1 MQLECLLN
9 AQLCCRIHY
18 SGHDRKK
25 LLCKV
30 PVHCSPLKQH
40 FLWEILSLG
49 TARDWRLDKDNYWKP

>member
-1 MQLECLLN
+1 MCNCAAEYIIQAMTEK
-9 AQLCCRIHY
+9 
-18 SGHDRKK
+18 KK